1 MAIAVEL
8 SPCSL
13 VSGSIEN
20 WAVGRTVLSRSQ
32 LAWRRL
38 SMYIDDINLKRLCES
53 AFSFKGDDGTE
64 TRILLSVPSLRE
76 LGILSCV
83 DYMGVRDIEVV
94 SAPEWLNRR
103 LL

>member
-20 WAVGRTVLSRSQ
+20 WAVGCTVLPRSQ
-32 LAWRRL
+32 LARCRL
-38 SMYIDDINLKRLCES
+38 SMDIDDINLKRLRES
-53 AFSFKGDDGTE
+53 AFPFESDDE
-64 TRILLSVPSLRE
+64 TKTHILLSVPSLRE

-83 DYMGVRDIEVV
+83 DYMRLRDIEVV
-94 SAPEWLNRR
+94 SAAEWLNRR